1 MKGESRRCS
10 DSKKTTDAHEALG
23 IPWALMAGGMS
34 EGRREANASQREG
47 RAAESGKGKLRE
59 Y

>member
-1 MKGESRRCS
+1 
-10 DSKKTTDAHEALG
+10 
-23 IPWALMAGGMS
+23 MAGGMS